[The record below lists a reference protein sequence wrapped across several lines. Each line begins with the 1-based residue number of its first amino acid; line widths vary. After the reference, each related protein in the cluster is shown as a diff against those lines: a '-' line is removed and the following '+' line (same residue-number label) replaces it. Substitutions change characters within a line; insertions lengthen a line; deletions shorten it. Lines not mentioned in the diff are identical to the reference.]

1 VAAALNGGASGGW
14 CYAMRDAPR
23 PRRLVSPLLLR
34 LLFPAFR
41 YDYARDA
48 YILRLVGK
56 WTGPVL
62 RRRAG

>member
-1 VAAALNGGASGGW
+1 
-14 CYAMRDAPR
+14 MRDAPR
-23 PRRLVSPLLLR
+23 PRRVVSPLLLR

-41 YDYARDA
+41 YDYVRDA

-62 RRRAG
+62 RRRAR